1 MINELIEKENK
12 TDEEVNFLNLHNK
25 IIYYGTFAGQSIYEL
40 GKAIKEINDNKL
52 YLIGGYS
59 NLEEYT
65 EQCFSIKKSQAYN
78 YIKLVENVSL
88 DFFQSTGK
96 IGITKM
102 LLLSDLQNEEMA
114 KEVINNMPDDSSVK
128 DLEKVIK
135 SLKADIKEKEK
146 EIKKIEEEKS
156 ILDDKYVQLELRLND
171 VPEEIKKDIQ
181 EKNEQL
187 ALKDSKI
194 NEQNLRIESL
204 ENQVNEISNSNYIKF
219 TIQFADLQ
227 KKFKD
232 ILGYLDKLEGDLKS
246 DSKKAL
252 YSLLKQMEN
261 KCN

>member
-1 MINELIEKENK
+1 M
-12 TDEEVNFLNLHNK
+12 
-25 IIYYGTFAGQSIYEL
+25 YRS
-40 GKAIKEINDNKL
+40 
-52 YLIGGYS
+52 
-59 NLEEYT
+59 
-65 EQCFSIKKSQAYN
+65 
-78 YIKLVENVSL
+78 
-88 DFFQSTGK
+88 
-96 IGITKM
+96 
-102 LLLSDLQNEEMA
+102 
-114 KEVINNMPDDSSVK
+114 
-128 DLEKVIK
+128 KVIK

>member
-1 MINELIEKENK
+1 MNI
-12 TDEEVNFLNLHNK
+12 LNNVSVL
-25 IIYYGTFAGQSIYEL
+25 
-40 GKAIKEINDNKL
+40 
-52 YLIGGYS
+52 
-59 NLEEYT
+59 
-65 EQCFSIKKSQAYN
+65 KKSQAYN

-181 EKNEQL
+181 EKN
-187 ALKDSKI
+187 SI
-194 NEQNLRIESL
+194 
-204 ENQVNEISNSNYIKF
+204 Y
-219 TIQFADLQ
+219 
-227 KKFKD
+227 
-232 ILGYLDKLEGDLKS
+232 
-246 DSKKAL
+246 
-252 YSLLKQMEN
+252 
-261 KCN
+261 